1 MIAGRSRL
9 SAAVLALV
17 AMGASATELTEQM
30 VAEREGRRL
39 QAYLDGVRVATICD
53 GHTEGVRLGDTA
65 TPEQCDAFRR
75 SDVGVALAAVARLV
89 KVPIPETTRAAL
101 GSWTLNVG
109 QGNAARS
116 TLIAKLNAGDRPGA
130 CDELRRWVFAGGL
143 DCRIRSNN
151 CRGIA
156 DRREAER
163 ELCLLG

>member
-1 MIAGRSRL
+1 MTARSRL

-30 VAEREGRRL
+30 VREREGRAL
-39 QAYLDGVRVATICD
+39 AAYSDGVGVATICD

-65 TPEQCDAFRR
+65 TPEMCDAWLKT
-75 SDVGVALAAVARLV
+75 DVGIGLSAIARLV

-101 GSWTLNVG
+101 GSWAYNVG
-109 QGNAARS
+109 AGNAARS
-116 TLIAKLNAGDRPGA
+116 TLITKLNGGDRIGA
-130 CDELRRWVFAGGL
+130 CEELRRWVYAAGR